1 MIDFLLVCFLVWQFR
16 QLPVVFTQTFFCILI
31 SGFLVQRITNYRT
44 WRPRVFTT
52 CCWVQVNILGKGK
65 KVFLVGSDYYLLLL
79 SQNSFYSHH
88 TESKN
93 CLWYNYYNALI
104 LCGNIIV
111 NAYTYFYLKDI
122 VYSFKIYPGE
132 NFLVLICNPR
142 SCIGQLDGAGLL
154 NWIESN
160 RKWLV
165 SAWPDVQYPM
175 SSKESFSSLICSLA
189 FLPLDQYHLNG
200 TSVLKI
206 PLSCRFCF
214 YTFNNITGFSL
225 RHSAS
230 DAWVCFL
237 MQMAYYIQHYLS
249 LVTWFRALT
258 ACLIMDFAKYI
269 YVQMYDRSCFKNN
282 Q

>member
-1 MIDFLLVCFLVWQFR
+1 MALSSHLWLLVVVACAAATPWATDLAGRLNLV
-16 QLPVVFTQTFFCILI
+16 
-31 SGFLVQRITNYRT
+31 
-44 WRPRVFTT
+44 
-52 CCWVQVNILGKGK
+52 
-65 KVFLVGSDYYLLLL
+65 
-79 SQNSFYSHH
+79 
-88 TESKN
+88 
-93 CLWYNYYNALI
+93 I

-142 SCIGQLDGAGLL
+142 SRMWQLDGAGLL

-175 SSKESFSSLICSLA
+175 SSKESFSSLICSLT
-189 FLPLDQYHLNG
+189 FLPLDQYNLNG

-214 YTFNNITGFSL
+214 YTFNNITRLQSVTL
-225 RHSAS
+225 
-230 DAWVCFL
+230 CFL
-237 MQMAYYIQHYLS
+237 CLGMLS
-249 LVTWFRALT
+249 YAMGLLHSRLSV
-258 ACLIMDFAKYI
+258 
-269 YVQMYDRSCFKNN
+269 SCHMI
-282 Q
+282 